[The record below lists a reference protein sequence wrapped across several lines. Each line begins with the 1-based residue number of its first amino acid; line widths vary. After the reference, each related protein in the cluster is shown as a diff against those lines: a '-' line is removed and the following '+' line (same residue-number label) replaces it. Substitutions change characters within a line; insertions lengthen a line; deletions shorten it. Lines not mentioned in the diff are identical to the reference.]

1 MAKNEK
7 IKAWIHAFRL
17 RTLPLSLSGIILG
30 TFLAAS
36 AGFFKT
42 DIFILA
48 ISTTL
53 FLQILSNLANDYGD
67 FINGAD
73 NENRVGPQRA
83 VQSGVISP
91 REMKNMII
99 IFVILSFISGLA
111 LLFSAFQFQHI
122 AKILFFLVLGIA
134 AIIAALKYTAG
145 KNPYGYKG
153 LGDIFVFLFFGW
165 VAVAGSYFLFS
176 QQFEALILLPA
187 SAIGMFSTGV
197 LNVNNMRDRETDKKV
212 GKITI
217 PVRLGEQ
224 NAKTYHL
231 FLIAGAWLLSLLYIL
246 LCHKNLHAWI
256 AVLALPPFIWHLK
269 NIFSQKKINKI
280 DPELKKLSL
289 STLFFA
295 ILFGLAILIS

>member
-1 MAKNEK
+1 
-7 IKAWIHAFRL
+7 
-17 RTLPLSLSGIILG
+17 
-30 TFLAAS
+30 
-36 AGFFKT
+36 
-42 DIFILA
+42 
-48 ISTTL
+48 
-53 FLQILSNLANDYGD
+53 
-67 FINGAD
+67 
-73 NENRVGPQRA
+73 
-83 VQSGVISP
+83 
-91 REMKNMII
+91 MII